1 MSDDVEQVN
10 KWLKA
15 SVIYIYIHIYKRW
28 DMNE

>member
-15 SVIYIYIHIYKRW
+15 SVIYIYIYNRW

>member
-15 SVIYIYIHIYKRW
+15 SVIYIYIYIRW